1 MKRHIRYA
9 STASL
14 VLAATIVATSCS
26 SNSSSTTTTA
36 ATSTKDTPTTLPRP
50 SGPVPTFAPITGN
63 KAPFIASAVTDD
75 LAAKGYV
82 QEEFT
87 ADGSASAYASSNGF
101 GSDGRW
107 KFTPT
112 TTAPYR
118 TRVLVRR
125 PKDASKFSGTVAV
138 EWLNV
143 SSGMD
148 AAPDWSSVG
157 ADMVRNGDAW
167 VGVSAQTIG
176 VMGGPVLVSVGIG
189 PAGQG
194 LVKID
199 PQRYGSLHHPGD
211 GYAFDIFTQVG
222 RAARAG
228 SILGSLRPARVIAL
242 GESQSAFALVTYV
255 NGVQPL
261 TRTFDGFF
269 VHSRGAVGLPLA
281 APGKAAGIADA
292 IAGTP
297 VIFRT
302 DQPWPVLDAQTESD
316 VSGVLDSFAARQ
328 PDSTTFRLWEV
339 AGTAHADRSMLGPVA
354 NQIDCKVAVNDGPM
368 RFVASAAY
376 RHLVDWV
383 KTGNAP
389 TSTPRFATTGAS
401 KPEIARDRDGIAIGG
416 VRTPVVDAPVDVL
429 SGITAKDPSTICML
443 LGSTTPLP
451 AARIAERYASRQTYL
466 DEFTKY
472 TDSVVRAGWILSADR
487 AAVLALA
494 RPDRVGGAG

>member
-1 MKRHIRYA
+1 MTRLAHPAR
-9 STASL
+9 TASL
-14 VLAATIVATSCS
+14 LLVAAVAATACS
-26 SNSSSTTTTA
+26 SSSSSTSPSSSVSTTTA
-36 ATSTKDTPTTLPRP
+36 STTTLPRP
-50 SGPVPTFAPITGN
+50 DGPVPTFAPINGKN
-63 KAPFIASAVTDD
+63 APYVASATTDD

-82 QEEFT
+82 EEEFT
-87 ADGSASAYASSNGF
+87 ADGSATAYESSNGF
-101 GSDGRW
+101 AGDGRW
-107 KFTPT
+107 KFAPT
-112 TTAPYR
+112 TTAPFR

-125 PKDASKFSGTVAV
+125 PKDTAKFSGTVAV

-167 VGVSAQTIG
+167 IGVSAQTIG

-199 PQRYGSLHHPGD
+199 PERYGTLEHPGD
-211 GYAFDIFTQVG
+211 GYSFDIFTQVG
-222 RAARAG
+222 RAARTGAL
-228 SILGSLRPARVIAL
+228 LGSLQPKRVLAL

-297 VIFRT
+297 TILRT
-302 DQPWPVLDAQTESD
+302 DQPTPILEAQTESD
-316 VSGVLDSFAARQ
+316 VSGVLNSFAARQ
-328 PDSTTFRLWEV
+328 PDSDTFRLWEV

-354 NQIDCKVAVNDGPM
+354 DQIDCKVDVNNGPM
-368 RFVASAAY
+368 RFVAAAAY
-376 RHLVDWV
+376 RHLVEWV
-383 KTGNAP
+383 ETGTAP
-389 TSTPRFATTGAS
+389 ESAPRFNTTS
-401 KPEIARDRDGIAIGG
+401 DTKPEIARDADGIAIGG
-416 VRTPVVDAPVDVL
+416 IRTPVVDAPVEVL
-429 SGITAKDPSTICML
+429 SSVTAPNPTTICML
-443 LGSTTPLP
+443 LGSTQPLAP
-451 AARIAERYASRQTYL
+451 ARIAERYASRQAYL
-466 DEFTKY
+466 EQFTKY
-472 TDSVVRAGWILSADR
+472 TDSVIKAGWILAADR
-487 AAVLALA
+487 AAVLAMA
-494 RPDRVGGAG
+494 QPDRVGS